1 MTVRNINLAQEFDYV
16 VNNSVCSFFF
26 IIFLFIL
33 KLCTSIN
40 INYVTTN
47 KNSNFK
53 SFFKIN
59 LESLTNLKL
68 NFYDYEEKTTKEYFF
83 Q

>member
-16 VNNSVCSFFF
+16 VNISVCSFFF
-26 IIFLFIL
+26 DNFLFIL

-68 NFYDYEEKTTKEYFF
+68 NFYDYEEKTTK
-83 Q
+83 